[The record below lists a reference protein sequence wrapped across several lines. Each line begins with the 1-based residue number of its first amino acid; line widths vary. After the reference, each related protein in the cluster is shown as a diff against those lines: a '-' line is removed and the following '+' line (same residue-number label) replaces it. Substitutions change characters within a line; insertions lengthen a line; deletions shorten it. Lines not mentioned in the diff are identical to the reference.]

1 MYSIFVPI
9 LSWPP
14 LFGGWIGD
22 DKKLKTQNPEL
33 SKPRPDQ
40 FCVFIDQLPR
50 PGKGSLS
57 FVSSGLILIGSKESG
72 EEGLVQGCNIVPCVC
87 LVAQA
92 KIKPASGP
100 QHRPRA
106 GLRGQHR
113 A

>member
-1 MYSIFVPI
+1 MPFD
-9 LSWPP
+9 LCTDGLATTKSWK
-14 LFGGWIGD
+14 F
-22 DKKLKTQNPEL
+22 KTHSYLN
-33 SKPRPDQ
+33 RDQ
-40 FCVFIDQLPR
+40 TSSACVFIDQVAR